1 MKSNPKAGWHL
12 KVLRSEIQSEFY
24 SLNLDWYDS
33 LPLTLG
39 SKNLAHGKAEWP
51 KGMDIK
57 IRHIS
62 FHFPLFTILKIQ
74 ISISQNKGLNSHV
87 NILFVN

>member
-57 IRHIS
+57 IGIYRFT
-62 FHFPLFTILKIQ
+62 FHFLRFLKYRFQYLKI
-74 ISISQNKGLNSHV
+74 KV
-87 NILFVN
+87 